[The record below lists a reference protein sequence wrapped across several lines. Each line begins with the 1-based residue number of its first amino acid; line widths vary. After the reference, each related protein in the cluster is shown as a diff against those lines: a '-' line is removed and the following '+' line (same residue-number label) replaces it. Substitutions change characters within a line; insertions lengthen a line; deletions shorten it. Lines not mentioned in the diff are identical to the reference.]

1 MNRIRPRF
9 AEVFLIFFV
18 FHAGAAV
25 RYVNLTSTNATPPYA
40 AWSTAATNIQQAI
53 DVADPGDLILVTNGI
68 YQSGGRIVYDS
79 FTNRV
84 AVNRPVTVQSVNG
97 PQETFIVGYQ
107 MPGTLVGTNAV
118 RCVYLTNG
126 ATLSGFTLT
135 NGATRGWG
143 AGAFQENGGG
153 AWSESTDGLL
163 TNCVLIANAT
173 DSDAGGAYRGTLVD
187 GKEFDS
193 SYKRGEP
200 ATFPVTGVI
209 RGWTEALQKMKVGSK
224 WTLWIP
230 PDLAYGERGAGG
242 VIPPNATLVF
252 DVELLGVK

>member
-118 RCVYLTNG
+118 RYLVPEAAFLAALPQAPSRPVTING
-126 ATLSGFTLT
+126 GFVMRAWYDVSFGDLEGTTRRADEAGLRASQARVGQLIEREIARRHELGFRLSTPSSGGRDDAVRLRCRRL
-135 NGATRGWG
+135 AMQIA
-143 AGAFQENGGG
+143 AGA
-153 AWSESTDGLL
+153 
-163 TNCVLIANAT
+163 I
-173 DSDAGGAYRGTLVD
+173 TLRS
-187 GKEFDS
+187 GS
-193 SYKRGEP
+193 SSNQMHH
-200 ATFPVTGVI
+200 I
-209 RGWTEALQKMKVGSK
+209 S
-224 WTLWIP
+224 
-230 PDLAYGERGAGG
+230 PDR
-242 VIPPNATLVF
+242 
-252 DVELLGVK
+252 